1 MGVKQTRLSNPLQL
15 GTGKYEVRI
24 ASLVVALLSSRGP
37 FMENNTSNN
46 EADDIFVNK
55 DSYKKNSIIFLQSF
69 YFTGRKD
76 SSVYF
81 HCDLFVC
88 FESEKTTDPDC
99 YQKTNDDCDKKETRK
114 RRSAGK

>member
-55 DSYKKNSIIFLQSF
+55 DSYKKKLDHFFAVVLFHWKKRFVGVFPLRSVRLFRV
-69 YFTGRKD
+69 RKD
-76 SSVYF
+76 HGSRLLS
-81 HCDLFVC
+81 
-88 FESEKTTDPDC
+88 K
-99 YQKTNDDCDKKETRK
+99 NK
-114 RRSAGK
+114 RRL